1 MSEITDLAK
10 TIREENEKTRAQQE
24 KIANGEGPYAK
35 ETVEAAKA
43 SLKKQDEQRVTSMK
57 LLGISEKR
65 MAKAEDL
72 TNQIQAQEQIMAAQK
87 ATLEESGVDAD
98 KTAGYQKEQIKLDK
112 LNAKKDDATGAAASE
127 DEAKAGAKDS
137 KMLTYMKNTAGFLGG
152 IAKQG
157 MQKVKSG
164 LGGFSKFLFGALAV
178 AALAFLDHPKFKE
191 IIITLKDVVIP
202 ALAYLYDEVIKP
214 LALYIGG
221 KLLKLF
227 TDLKSYID
235 GEKGIGTVLMD
246 NMGIVS
252 SIVLALAVKTLGFSG
267 MLTAIKGIGTALLWV
282 GKGGPIT
289 LITSAATKIGVAFTA
304 MKTFLVGLVS
314 KISFGAIFA
323 KIGVAFAALK
333 TFFTATLLPAVTG
346 FMVPLLPIIAIVAG
360 IVLVLNSLKN
370 AFDDFMFELEAT
382 GSIWEATKTGI
393 VSVISNILG
402 LPFDLIKDGVSWII
416 GKIGSVF
423 GLESFKNAES
433 FLDSFSFVDM
443 IADLMTTA
451 GDYLAG
457 LFGSML
463 DTIKNVGRKI
473 LGAVGLDS
481 LSKSL
486 FGSKEDDEAKKKA
499 KAEEQ
504 KAFAEER
511 AFRREQEKLKKE
523 AEEAKKRAPLEKKQA
538 KMRARAAKLQDPN
551 RPNISDY
558 AGQMTPDLQKAV
570 ANNNIVNAPTS
581 VVNANSSSNTTTSTP
596 VRQPNMVIGML
607 ASST

>member
-10 TIREENEKTRAQQE
+10 TIKEENAKTRAQQE

-35 ETVEAAKA
+35 ETVEDAKA

-72 TNQIQAQEQIMAAQK
+72 TNQIQAQEKIMAAQK
-87 ATLEESGVDAD
+87 AALEESGVDAD

-202 ALAYLYDEVIKP
+202 ALAYLYDNVIKP
-214 LALYIGG
+214 LAEYIGG
-221 KLLKLF
+221 LLTDLF

-235 GEKGIGTVLMD
+235 GEKGLGAVIWDNIGIIA
-246 NMGIVS
+246 GIVT
-252 SIVLALAVKTLGFSG
+252 ALAPGLVFGALKLSVTGLVKGAMLLAKSG
-267 MLTAIKGIGTALLWV
+267 IFA
-282 GKGGPIT
+282 
-289 LITSAATKIGVAFTA
+289 KIGVAFTA
-304 MKTFLVGLVS
+304 IKTSLVGIVS

-402 LPFDLIKDGVSWII
+402 LPFDLVKDGVSWII

-433 FLDSFSFVDM
+433 FLDSFSFVGLIKEGLTFMGNAISGLFDFISDFVQNIIRKIPFKGDN
-443 IADLMTTA
+443 IADA
-451 GDYLAG
+451 
-457 LFGSML
+457 LFG
-463 DTIKNVGRKI
+463 T
-473 LGAVGLDS
+473 
-481 LSKSL
+481 
-486 FGSKEDDEAKKKA
+486 KEEQSDAKKA
-499 KAEEQ
+499 KEEEQ

-523 AEEAKKRAPLEKKQA
+523 AEESKKRAPLEKKLA
-538 KMRARAAKLQDPN
+538 KMQARKDKLQYPY

-558 AGQMTPDLQKAV
+558 AGQLTPDLQKSV
-570 ANNNIVNAPTS
+570 DNHNIVNAPTS

-607 ASST
+607 AAST